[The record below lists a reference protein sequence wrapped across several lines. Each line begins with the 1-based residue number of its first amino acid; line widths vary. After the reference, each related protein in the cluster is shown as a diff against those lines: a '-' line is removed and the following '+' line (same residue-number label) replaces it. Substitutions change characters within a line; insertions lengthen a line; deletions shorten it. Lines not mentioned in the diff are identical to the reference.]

1 MAVGCCDYRY
11 VTVVRKMREK
21 NSREKSKY
29 LIHKL
34 SEMDIIQAIAGVK
47 RAALKKYTL
56 VSD

>member
-1 MAVGCCDYRY
+1 MAVSCCDYRY
-11 VTVVRKMREK
+11 VTVVRRNVVEK
-21 NSREKSKY
+21 PKH

-56 VSD
+56 AS